1 MTVIID
7 ASIAVKWLLDEPKS
21 DVARKI
27 ASSGEVLVAPELI
40 LAEVG
45 SALWR
50 KYAQGI
56 IPSRQATAALER
68 LPDAFNKLVPPAQL
82 RMRALELAIELQHP
96 IYDCF
101 YLALAER
108 ERAPLITADERLI
121 RTARQAKDV
130 EVRPL

>member
-1 MTVIID
+1 MTLVID

-21 DVARKI
+21 DVARKL
-27 ASSGEVLVAPELI
+27 AGSGEALVAPELI

-45 SALWR
+45 NALWR

-56 IPSRQATAALER
+56 IPSRQAIAALER
-68 LPDAFNKLVPPAQL
+68 LPDTFNKLVSLAPL
-82 RMRALELAIELQHP
+82 RMSAIELALELQHP

-121 RTARQAKDV
+121 RAARQAKTVDV
-130 EVRPL
+130 RAL